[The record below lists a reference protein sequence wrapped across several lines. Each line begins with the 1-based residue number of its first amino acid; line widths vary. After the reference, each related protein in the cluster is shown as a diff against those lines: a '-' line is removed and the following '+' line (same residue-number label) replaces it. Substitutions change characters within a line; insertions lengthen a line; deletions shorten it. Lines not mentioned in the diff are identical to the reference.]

1 MSIEIKIPEVG
12 ESITE
17 VEIAAWL
24 KQEGERVTRDETLL
38 EIESDKA
45 AMEVPAPADGVL
57 VKISKK
63 VGEVIDVGTVVG
75 EIDPAATPTD
85 GNVVESAPAQAKVES
100 DPGPVVTEAKT
111 ESQTPSPDEADQTR
125 VMPAAQRLLEEHGL
139 KPEEV
144 EATGPGGRMLKE
156 DVLAHLEGDTGTV
169 SDDRESETV
178 RMSPLRRTVA
188 RRLVEAQQEMAMLTT
203 FNEVDL
209 SAVQKLRSEVKAQFQ
224 EKYGVKL
231 GLMSFFVKATIEALK
246 DIPGLNAEVRG
257 DDLIYHRFYDIG
269 VAIGGGKGL
278 VVPPIRNAEC
288 LGFAE
293 IEKTI
298 ADFAERA
305 RSRRL
310 KPEELEGGTFTISN
324 GGVYG
329 SLMSTPIVNPPQT
342 GILGLHTIQDRP
354 VVVDGEIVIRPMM
367 YIALSY
373 DHRVVD
379 GREAVTFLRSVKEM
393 IEMPAKIL
401 LEL

>member
-1 MSIEIKIPEVG
+1 MVIEIKIPEVG

-17 VEIAAWL
+17 VEIANWNRRVG
-24 KQEGERVTRDETLL
+24 EGVAKDEILL

-57 VKISKK
+57 IEIIKE
-63 VGEVIDVGTVVG
+63 VGEIVDVGTVVG
-75 EIDPAATPTD
+75 RIDSEATPTQAKSES
-85 GNVVESAPAQAKVES
+85 VSSSQAPVSAPAAEPKPE
-100 DPGPVVTEAKT
+100 PVGDAPAASEP
-111 ESQTPSPDEADQTR
+111 EETR
-125 VMPAAQRLLEEHGL
+125 VMPAAQRLLDEHSL
-139 KPEEV
+139 KPSEIA
-144 EATGPGGRMLKE
+144 ATGPGGRLLKE
-156 DVLAHLEGDTGTV
+156 DVLAHLEGDTGAAGE
-169 SDDRESETV
+169 DRESKIV

-203 FNEVDL
+203 FTEIDL
-209 SAVQKLRSEVKAQFQ
+209 SAVKQLRTDVQASFQ
-224 EKYGVKL
+224 EKHGVKL
-231 GLMSFFVKATIEALK
+231 GFMSFFVKATIEALK
-246 DIPGLNAEVRG
+246 SVPGLNAEVQG
-257 DDLIYHRFYDIG
+257 DNLVYHHYYDIG

-288 LGFAE
+288 LSFGE
-293 IEKTI
+293 IERTI
-298 ADFAERA
+298 SDYAERA

-329 SLMSTPIVNPPQT
+329 SLMSTPIINPPQT
-342 GILGLHTIQDRP
+342 GILGLHSIDERP

-367 YIALSY
+367 YAALSY

-379 GREAVTFLRSVKEM
+379 GREAVLFLRSVKDL

>member
-1 MSIEIKIPEVG
+1 MVIEIKIPSVG

-17 VEIAAWL
+17 VEIAAWK
-24 KQEGERVTRDETLL
+24 KQVGDRVTQDETVL
-38 EIESDKA
+38 EIESEKA

-57 VKISKK
+57 VEITQN
-63 VGEVIDVGTVVG
+63 VGNQVDVGAVVG
-75 EIDPAATPTD
+75 RIDTEAA
-85 GNVVESAPAQAKVES
+85 GVASES
-100 DPGPVVTEAKT
+100 DSAASQDSPADAPTSITEAAAEQPGTAET
-111 ESQTPSPDEADQTR
+111 EETR
-125 VMPAAQRLLEEHGL
+125 IMPAAQRLLDEHAL
-139 KPEEV
+139 EPDAV
-144 EATGPGGRMLKE
+144 RATGPGGRLLKE
-156 DVLAHLEGDTGTV
+156 DVLAHLEGDIGDGG
-169 SDDRESETV
+169 DDRESETV

-188 RRLVEAQQEMAMLTT
+188 RRLVEAQHEMAMLTT

-209 SAVQKLRSEVKAQFQ
+209 SAVQKLRAEVKAQFQ
-224 EKYGVKL
+224 EKHEVKL
-231 GLMSFFVKATIEALK
+231 GLMSFFVKATIQALK
-246 DIPGLNAEVRG
+246 AIPGLNAEVRG

-288 LGFAE
+288 LSFAE

-298 ADFAERA
+298 ADFAQRA

-324 GGVYG
+324 GGIYG

-354 VVVDGEIVIRPMM
+354 VAVDGEIVIRPMM
-367 YIALSY
+367 NVALSY

-379 GREAVTFLRSVKEM
+379 GREAVTFLRSIKEM

>member
-1 MSIEIKIPEVG
+1 MTIEIKIPEVG

-24 KQEGERVTRDETLL
+24 KQEGESVAKDETLL

-45 AMEVPAPADGVL
+45 AMEVPAPAAGVL
-57 VKISKK
+57 SKITKK
-63 VGEVIDVGTVVG
+63 VGEMVDVGTIVG
-75 EIDPAATPTD
+75 AIDPAGVATVASGDKGTSQQD
-85 GNVVESAPAQAKVES
+85 TLKEAPASKPEGDATKKPTVS
-100 DPGPVVTEAKT
+100 AA
-111 ESQTPSPDEADQTR
+111 EADETR
-125 VMPAAQRLLEEHGL
+125 IMPAAQRLLDEHGL
-139 KPEEV
+139 SADQIK
-144 EATGPGGRMLKE
+144 ATGPGGRLLKE
-156 DVLAHLEGDTGTV
+156 DVQAFLEGDTGAVT
-169 SDDRESETV
+169 DDRESEIV

-188 RRLVEAQQEMAMLTT
+188 RRLVEARQEMAMLTT

-209 SAVQKLRSEVKAQFQ
+209 SAVQKLRADVKAQFQ
-224 EKYGVKL
+224 EKHGVKL
-231 GLMSFFVKATIEALK
+231 GLMAFFVKATIEALK

-257 DDLIYHRFYDIG
+257 DELVYHHYYDVG

-379 GREAVTFLRSVKEM
+379 GREAVTFLRAVKDL

>member
-1 MSIEIKIPEVG
+1 MAIEIKIPQVG

-24 KQEGERVTRDETLL
+24 KQEGESVTKDETLL

-63 VGEVIDVGTVVG
+63 VGEIVDVGTVVG
-75 EIDPAATPTD
+75 AIDPSGVATP
-85 GNVVESAPAQAKVES
+85 SKSKSKKSQAKPSPEKS
-100 DPGPVVTEAKT
+100 TPEAKET
-111 ESQTPSPDEADQTR
+111 ESKEEAKSESEADETR
-125 VMPAAQRLLEEHGL
+125 IMPAAQRLLDEHSL
-139 KPEEV
+139 SPSEIK
-144 EATGPGGRMLKE
+144 ATGPGGRLLKE
-156 DVLAHLEGDTGTV
+156 DVLAHLEGDTGSIT
-169 SDDRESETV
+169 DDRESEIV

-188 RRLVEAQQEMAMLTT
+188 RRLVEAQHEMAMLTT

-209 SAVQKLRSEVKAQFQ
+209 SAVQKLRADVKAQFQ
-224 EKYGVKL
+224 EKHGVKL

-246 DIPGLNAEVRG
+246 DIPGLNAEVNG
-257 DDLIYHRFYDIG
+257 DDLVYHRYYDIG

-379 GREAVTFLRSVKEM
+379 GREAVTFLRAVKDM